1 MPNLPYATAKA
12 FRQAL
17 LDRLRAAAGPEADP
31 QQLLKEFAFDRLLAR
46 AFTAE
51 PDAWVLKGGAG
62 LSSQLP
68 VARHTR
74 DVDLWLREPVPQ
86 GELKARLE
94 AVAGIDLDDFTELRI
109 SRRGP
114 IMGFGDVKGWGFTAT
129 LSVDERSLHRFGVDV
144 VTGARAVG
152 EPERVPP
159 LTPLELPGLPQ
170 ADYVV
175 TAMPD
180 NVAEKLRAILSPTVG
195 GATSSRH
202 RDLVDLA
209 LIARQ
214 RPLDGAELRAA
225 VVAKFAERGVPPPER
240 FEVPEVARF
249 SRGYRGDA
257 PAALRAGLDFDQ
269 AASLVK
275 RLADPVLAG
284 TAVGRWSPERG
295 RWLELAPPELGRPE
309 PRPEVALH
317 ERWTPPRLEVN
328 GHELGL

>member
-1 MPNLPYATAKA
+1 MPNLPYATAEA

-17 LDRLRAAAGPEADP
+17 LDRLRTAAGPEADP

-51 PDAWVLKGGAG
+51 PDAWVLKGAAG

-68 VARHTR
+68 VARHTH
-74 DVDLWLREPVPQ
+74 DVDLWLREPVPPA
-86 GELKARLE
+86 ELEARLQT
-94 AVAGIDLDDFTELRI
+94 VAGIDLDDFAVIRVHE
-109 SRRGP
+109 RGP
-114 IMGFGDVKGWGFTAT
+114 IIGFADVAGWRFTAT
-129 LSVDERSLHRFGVDV
+129 LRVGERPLHRFGVDV
-144 VTGARAVG
+144 VVGAGASG

-159 LTPLELPGLPQ
+159 LTPVDIPGLPQ

-175 TAMPD
+175 AGMPSQ
-180 NVAEKLRAILSPTVG
+180 VADKLQGILRPTVHG
-195 GATSSRH
+195 RPSTRH
-202 RDLVDLA
+202 HDLVDLA

-214 RPLDGAELRAA
+214 RPLDAGELRAA
-225 VVAKFAERGVPPPER
+225 VAAKFAGRGVPPPER
-240 FEVPEVARF
+240 FEVPDVARF
-249 SRGYRGDA
+249 AEAYRSHA
-257 PAALRAGLDFDQ
+257 PAALRAELDFDQ

-295 RWLELAPPELGRPE
+295 RWVELAPPELGRPE

>member
-46 AFTAE
+46 AFITE

-74 DVDLWLREPVPQ
+74 DIDLWLREPVSQ
-86 GELKARLE
+86 GELKARLD
-94 AVAGIDLDDFTELRI
+94 AVAGIDLDDFTKLRI
-109 SRRGP
+109 STRGP
-114 IMGFGDVKGWGFTAT
+114 IVGFGDVKGRGFTAT
-129 LSVDERSLHRFGVDV
+129 LEVDRRPLHRFSVDV

-159 LTPLELPGLPQ
+159 LTPVDIPGLPQ
-170 ADYVV
+170 AGYVA

-195 GATSSRH
+195 GAASTRH

-214 RPLDGAELRAA
+214 RPLHAGELRAA
-225 VVAKFAERGVPPPER
+225 VAAKFAERGVPPPER
-240 FEVPEVARF
+240 FEVPDVARF
-249 SRGYRGDA
+249 ARGYRSDA
-257 PAALRAGLDFDQ
+257 PAALRAELDFDQ

-295 RWLELAPPELGRPE
+295 RWMELAPPELRRPE

-317 ERWTPPRLEVN
+317 ERWTAPRLEAN

>member
-1 MPNLPYATAKA
+1 MTNLPYASAEA

-46 AFTAE
+46 VFIAE
-51 PDAWVLKGGAG
+51 PDDWVLKGAAG

-74 DVDLWLREPVPQ
+74 DVDLWLREPVSQ
-86 GELKARLE
+86 EELRTRLE
-94 AVAGIDLDDFTELRI
+94 AVAGVDLDDLTELSI
-109 SRRGP
+109 SRRRP
-114 IMGFGDVKGWGFTAT
+114 IIGFADAAGWRFAAT
-129 LSVDERSLHRFGVDV
+129 LRVGERPLHRFGVDAV
-144 VTGARAVG
+144 VGAGAYG

-159 LTPLELPGLPQ
+159 LTPVEIPGLPQ
-170 ADYVV
+170 AGYVAAGMPSQV
-175 TAMPD
+175 ADKLQGMLRPTAHGRP
-180 NVAEKLRAILSPTVG
+180 ST
-195 GATSSRH
+195 RH
-202 RDLVDLA
+202 HDLVDLA
-209 LIARQ
+209 LIAWQ
-214 RPLDGAELRAA
+214 RPLDGAEVRAA
-225 VVAKFAERGVPPPER
+225 VVAKFAGSGIPPPER
-240 FEVPEVARF
+240 FEVPDVAKFAEAYQRH
-249 SRGYRGDA
+249 A
-257 PAALRAGLDFDQ
+257 PAALRAELDFDQ

-275 RLADPVLAG
+275 RLADPVLSG

-295 RWLELAPPELGRPE
+295 RWVELAPPELRRSE

>member
-1 MPNLPYATAKA
+1 MPNLPYATGQA

-17 LDRLRAAAGPEADP
+17 LDRLRAAAGPEADA

-46 AFTAE
+46 AFIAE
-51 PDAWVLKGGAG
+51 PDHWVLKGGAG

-74 DVDLWLREPVPQ
+74 DIDLWLRDAVPQ
-86 GELKARLE
+86 SQLPARLQ
-94 AVAGIDLDDFTELRI
+94 AVAGVDLGDFTKFTI
-109 SRRGP
+109 MRRRP
-114 IMGFGDVKGWGFTAT
+114 IVGFGEVRGWSFTAT
-129 LSVDERSLHRFGVDV
+129 LGVSERPLHRFGVDV

-159 LTPLELPGLPQ
+159 LNPVEIPGLPK
-170 ADYVV
+170 ADYVA

-195 GATSSRH
+195 GATSTRH

-225 VVAKFAERGVPPPER
+225 VVAKFAERGIPPPER
-240 FEVPEVARF
+240 FEVPDVARF
-249 SRGYRGDA
+249 ARGYRGDA
-257 PAALRAGLDFDQ
+257 PAALRAELDFDQ
-269 AASLVK
+269 ATSLVK

-284 TAVGRWSPERG
+284 TAVGRWRPERG
-295 RWLELAPPELGRPE
+295 RWMELAPPELRRPE

-317 ERWTPPRLEVN
+317 ERWAPPRLEIN

>member
-1 MPNLPYATAKA
+1 MPNLPYASADA
-12 FRQAL
+12 FRRAL

-51 PDAWVLKGGAG
+51 PDAWVLKGAAG

-74 DVDLWLREPVPQ
+74 DIDLWLREPVPPA
-86 GELKARLE
+86 ELEARLQT
-94 AVAGIDLDDFTELRI
+94 AAGIDLDDFTEIDVRERGRI
-109 SRRGP
+109 V
-114 IMGFGDVKGWGFTAT
+114 GFADVAGWRFTAT
-129 LSVDERSLHRFGVDV
+129 LRVGDRPLHRFGVDAV
-144 VTGARAVG
+144 VGAGAFG

-159 LTPLELPGLPQ
+159 LIPVAIPGLPQ

-175 TAMPD
+175 AGMPSQ
-180 NVAEKLRAILSPTVG
+180 VADKLQGVLRPTVHG
-195 GATSSRH
+195 RPSTRH
-202 RDLVDLA
+202 HDLIDLA

-225 VVAKFAERGVPPPER
+225 VVAKFAGRGIPPPER
-240 FEVPEVARF
+240 FEVPDVARF
-249 SRGYRGDA
+249 ARGYRRDA
-257 PAALRAGLDFDQ
+257 PAALQAELDFDQ

-295 RWLELAPPELGRPE
+295 RWMELAPPELRRPE

-317 ERWTPPRLEVN
+317 ERWTPPRLEVD